1 MLWLDSLS
9 ALYGEGRG
17 RSLEWSVPQGR
28 KLNVV
33 PPAPALT
40 IMPMVGMSEHTSP
53 ICGNGSFGAVSGY
66 STGGKL
72 AILKGK

>member
-40 IMPMVGMSEHTSP
+40 IMPMVGMSEHTSLMS
-53 ICGNGSFGAVSGY
+53 GSERKADTRPG
-66 STGGKL
+66 
-72 AILKGK
+72 